1 MTTLFAFV
9 VATAA
14 APAAIALRDIH
25 EPPAPGW
32 WPPAP
37 GWWVLAMLLLLVPL
51 FWWAHHQRRARHWR
65 AMVAL
70 FDTTVADAASPT
82 ARIAAMSELLRRA
95 ARTRDPAADRLQ
107 GDDWLAF
114 LDQGLEGTG
123 FSSGAGRALL
133 DAAYR
138 PDIGDIDI
146 DALHALSRA
155 RFVSWMAP
163 R

>member
-1 MTTLFAFV
+1 MTQSVAAM

-25 EPPAPGW
+25 EPAAPGW

-37 GWWVLAMLLLLVPL
+37 GWWVLAMFLLLVPL
-51 FWWAHHQRRARHWR
+51 FWWMHRRRRARHQR
-65 AMVAL
+65 AMAVL

-82 ARIAAMSELLRRA
+82 DRIAAMSELLRRA

-107 GDDWLAF
+107 GEDWLAF

-133 DAAYR
+133 EAAYR
-138 PDIGDIDI
+138 PDVGDVDI